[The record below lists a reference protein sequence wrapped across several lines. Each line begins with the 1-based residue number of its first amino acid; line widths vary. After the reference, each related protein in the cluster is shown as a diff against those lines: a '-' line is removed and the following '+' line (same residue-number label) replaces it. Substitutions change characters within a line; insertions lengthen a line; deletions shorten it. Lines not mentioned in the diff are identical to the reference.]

1 MADAVFFYEFFNMEV
16 ALVEDQNKDAVTDDR
31 SITNEEVEVID
42 SADQE
47 ITESTETDS
56 ASMEELKTENE
67 ALKAEKEE
75 VFNRMLRI
83 QAEYDNFKK
92 RSQKEKEA
100 ERKYKSQDL
109 INELL
114 PALDNFERALQVEVT
129 DANSSLFDGITMVYR
144 QFQDALKSQGV
155 EVIETEG
162 KTFDPNLHH
171 AVMQTEDDEFEPN
184 IVVEELQ
191 KGYLLKDR
199 VIRPAMVKVNK

>member
-1 MADAVFFYEFFNMEV
+1 M
-16 ALVEDQNKDAVTDDR
+16 EDQNKDTITDER
-31 SITNEEVEVID
+31 SITNDEVEVID
-42 SADQE
+42 SANQE
-47 ITESTETDS
+47 TTESTETDS
-56 ASMEELKTENE
+56 ASTEELKTENE
-67 ALKAEKEE
+67 ALKAEKDE
-75 VFNRMLRI
+75 VFNRLLRL

-129 DANSSLFDGITMVYR
+129 EANASLFDGITMVYR

-162 KTFDPNLHH
+162 KAFDPTLHH
-171 AVMQTEDDEFEPN
+171 AVMQIEDEEIESN
-184 IVVEELQ
+184 TVVEELQ

>member
-1 MADAVFFYEFFNMEV
+1 M
-16 ALVEDQNKDAVTDDR
+16 EDQNKDTITDER
-31 SITNEEVEVID
+31 SITNDEVEVID

-47 ITESTETDS
+47 TTESTETDS
-56 ASMEELKTENE
+56 ASTEELKTENE
-67 ALKAEKEE
+67 ALKAEKDE
-75 VFNRMLRI
+75 VFNRLLRL

-129 DANSSLFDGITMVYR
+129 EANASLFDGITMVYR

-162 KTFDPNLHH
+162 KAFDPTLHH
-171 AVMQTEDDEFEPN
+171 AVMQIEDEEIESN
-184 IVVEELQ
+184 TVVEELQ

>member
-1 MADAVFFYEFFNMEV
+1 M
-16 ALVEDQNKDAVTDDR
+16 EDQNKDAVTDDR